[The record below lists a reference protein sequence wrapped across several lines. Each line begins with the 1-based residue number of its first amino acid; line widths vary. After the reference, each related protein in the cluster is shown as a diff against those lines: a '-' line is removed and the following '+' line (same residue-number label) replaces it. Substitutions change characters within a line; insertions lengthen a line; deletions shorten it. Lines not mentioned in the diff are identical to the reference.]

1 MLTRVSSCG
10 EPSRRPL
17 PAPPNTWRVIWAL
30 LVITEVP
37 EWAFAQIVRGAVS
50 SAVGSGRAAGA
61 VVLLIDSALTTHA
74 RVLTTDGRYL
84 ELVREA
90 HGAMS
95 APEVQLVFPTGT

>member
-1 MLTRVSSCG
+1 M
-10 EPSRRPL
+10 RRPPISIATL
-17 PAPPNTWRVIWAL
+17 PSVRTAAIVCGAL
-30 LVITEVP
+30 LVVANSP
-37 EWAFAQIVRGAVS
+37 AARAQIVHGTVS
-50 SAVGSGRAAGA
+50 SAVGSGRVAGA